1 MLSGSEWL
9 QMQTILR
16 LFLRLALLAAGLVIA
31 ASVLAMSAVL
41 LALWGARAAWLKLTG
56 RPAAPFVMR
65 FGPRDAF
72 KRAYRAPADGD
83 VIEVGARRVS

>member
-16 LFLRLALLAAGLVIA
+16 LFLRLALLGVGLMFA
-31 ASVLAMSAVL
+31 ASVLAISVLL
-41 LALWGARAAWLKLTG
+41 LALWSVRALWLKLTG

-72 KRAYRAPADGD
+72 HRTYRAPAGGD
-83 VIEVGARRVS
+83 VIEVEARRVS